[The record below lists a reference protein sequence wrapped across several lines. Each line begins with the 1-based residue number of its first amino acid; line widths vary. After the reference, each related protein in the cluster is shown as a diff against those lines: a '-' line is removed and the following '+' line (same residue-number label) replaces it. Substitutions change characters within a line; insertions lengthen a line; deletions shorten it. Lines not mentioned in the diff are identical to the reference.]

1 MRIVVIGGT
10 RFMGPLVVRSLT
22 SAGHEVI
29 VFHRGADCKESSHVH
44 GDRMQLPRDLHGDV
58 VVDMWCMTEAHAKTA
73 KEHFRG
79 ERYVVISSADVY
91 RNYDGLRGRY
101 TGPPDPVPLREDAP
115 LRETRYPY
123 RGSRHAVG
131 TEDFFNDYDKILV
144 EQTLASDRT
153 TILRLPA
160 VYGPR
165 DDQHR
170 FAPWLAQM
178 KNDTIAIDAKQ
189 ADFRWTRG
197 YSENVADAI
206 VLAALTDAAAGKTY
220 NVGEPDTPTDKEW
233 LRMVGEAAGWHGRIE
248 TAANVEGT
256 LPVNFAYDLATN
268 TSAIRRDL
276 RYSEKIP
283 RADALAETVK
293 WERSRM

>member
-1 MRIVVIGGT
+1 MRIIVIGGT
-10 RFMGPLVVRSLT
+10 RFMGPRVVRSLAG
-22 SAGHEVI
+22 AGHDVT
-29 VFHRGADCKESSHVH
+29 VFHRGIDCKETAHVH
-44 GDRMQLPRDLHGDV
+44 GDRMELPRDLHGDV
-58 VVDMWCMTEAHAKTA
+58 VVDMSCMTEEHAKAA

-101 TGPPDPVPLREDAP
+101 TGPPDPVPLREDSP

-123 RGSRHAVG
+123 G
-131 TEDFFNDYDKILV
+131 DDYDKILV
-144 EQTLASDRT
+144 EQTLAGDRT

-165 DDQHR
+165 DEQHR
-170 FAPWLAQM
+170 FAPWLKQM
-178 KNDTIAIDAKQ
+178 TGDTVRIDIRQ

-206 VLAALTDAAAGKTY
+206 VLAALEDAAAGKTY

-233 LRMVGEAAGWHGRIE
+233 MRMVGEAAGWHGRIE
-248 TAANVEGT
+248 TAENVDGT
-256 LPVNFAYDLATN
+256 LPVNFAYDLSTN

-276 RYSEKIP
+276 RYSERIP
-283 RADALAETVK
+283 RAEALVSTVM

>member
-1 MRIVVIGGT
+1 MRIIVIGGT
-10 RFMGPLVVRSLT
+10 RFMGPRVVRSLAG
-22 SAGHEVI
+22 AGHDVT
-29 VFHRGADCKESSHVH
+29 VFHRGIDCKETAHIH

-58 VVDMWCMTEAHAKTA
+58 VVDMSCMTEEHAKAA

-101 TGPPDPVPLREDAP
+101 TGPPDPVPLREDSP
-115 LRETRYPY
+115 LRETLYPY
-123 RGSRHAVG
+123 
-131 TEDFFNDYDKILV
+131 DDDYEKILV
-144 EQTLASDRT
+144 ERTLAGDRT

-165 DDQHR
+165 DEQHR
-170 FAPWLAQM
+170 FAPWLKQM
-178 KNDTIAIDAKQ
+178 TGDTVRIDIRQ

-206 VLAALTDAAAGKTY
+206 VLATLEDAAAGKTY

-233 LRMVGEAAGWHGRIE
+233 VRMVGEAAGWHGRIE
-248 TAANVEGT
+248 TAENVDGT
-256 LPVNFAYDLATN
+256 LPVNFAYDLSTN

-276 RYSEKIP
+276 RYSERIP
-283 RADALAETVK
+283 RAEALVSTVM
-293 WERSRM
+293 WERSKFIPSVGGL

>member
-1 MRIVVIGGT
+1 MRVVVIGGT
-10 RFMGPLVVRSLT
+10 RFMGPHVVRNLA
-22 SAGHEVI
+22 SAGHDVT
-29 VFHRGADCKESSHVH
+29 VFHRGTDCKETAHVH

-58 VVDMWCMTEAHAKTA
+58 VVDMSCMTEEHAKAA

-91 RNYDGLRGRY
+91 RNYAGLRGRY
-101 TGPPDPVPLREDAP
+101 TGPPDPVPLREDSP
-115 LRETRYPY
+115 LRETLYPY
-123 RGSRHAVG
+123 
-131 TEDFFNDYDKILV
+131 DDDYEKILV
-144 EQTLASDRT
+144 ERTLRGDRT

-165 DDQHR
+165 DEQHR
-170 FAPWLAQM
+170 FAPWLKQM
-178 KNDTIAIDAKQ
+178 SGDTVRIDIRQ

-206 VLAALTDAAAGKTY
+206 VLAAREDAAAGKIY

-233 LRMVGEAAGWHGRIE
+233 VRMVGEAAGWHGRIE
-248 TAANVEGT
+248 TAENVEGT

-276 RYSEKIP
+276 RYSERIP
-283 RADALAETVK
+283 RADALKATVI
-293 WERSRM
+293 WERRK

>member
-10 RFMGPLVVRSLT
+10 RFMGPHVVRSLGG
-22 SAGHEVI
+22 AGHDVT
-29 VFHRGADCKESSHVH
+29 VFHRGIDCRDAAHVH
-44 GDRMQLPRDLHGDV
+44 GDRMQLPHDLHGDI
-58 VVDMWCMTEAHAKTA
+58 VVDMWCMTEAHAKA
-73 KEHFRG
+73 AAEHFRS

-115 LRETRYPY
+115 LREKLYPY
-123 RGSRHAVG
+123 
-131 TEDFFNDYDKILV
+131 DDDYEKILV
-144 EQTLASDRT
+144 ERTLPSDRM

-165 DDQHR
+165 DEQHR
-170 FAPWLAQM
+170 FAPWLKQM
-178 KNDTIAIDAKQ
+178 SADTIQIDIRQ

-197 YSENVADAI
+197 YSENIADAI
-206 VLAALTDAAAGKTY
+206 VLAALDDAAAGKTY
-220 NVGEPDTPTDKEW
+220 NVGEPDAPTDKEW
-233 LRMVGEAAGWHGRIE
+233 VRMVGEAAGWHGRIE
-248 TAANVEGT
+248 TAENVEGT

-276 RYSEKIP
+276 RYSERIP
-283 RADALAETVK
+283 RAEALAATVT
-293 WERSRM
+293 WERSRSRARDELQ

>member
-10 RFMGPLVVRSLT
+10 RFMGPHVVRTLR
-22 SAGHEVI
+22 SAGHDVT
-29 VFHRGADCKESSHVH
+29 VFHRGLDCKEAGHVH

-58 VVDMWCMTEAHAKTA
+58 VVDMWCMTEGHAKAA

-79 ERYVVISSADVY
+79 GRYVVMSSGDVY

-123 RGSRHAVG
+123 G
-131 TEDFFNDYDKILV
+131 DDYDKILV

-165 DDQHR
+165 DEQHR
-170 FAPWLAQM
+170 FAPWLRQM
-178 KNDTIAIDAKQ
+178 RESETVLIDTKQ

-206 VLAALTDAAAGKTY
+206 VLAATDDRAAGKTY
-220 NVGEPDTPTDKEW
+220 NVGEPDAPTDTEW
-233 LRMVGEAAGWHGRIE
+233 LRAVGEAAGWRGRIE
-248 TAANVEGT
+248 TGENVEGT
-256 LPVNFAYDLATN
+256 LPVNFAYDLF
-268 TSAIRRDL
+268 TSTAAIRRDL

-283 RADALAETVK
+283 RAEALEATVK
-293 WERSRM
+293 WERMPL

>member
-1 MRIVVIGGT
+1 MRIIVIGGT
-10 RFMGPLVVRSLT
+10 RFMGPRVVRSLAG
-22 SAGHEVI
+22 AGHDVT
-29 VFHRGADCKESSHVH
+29 VFHRGIDCKETAHVH

-58 VVDMWCMTEAHAKTA
+58 VVDMSCMTEEQAKVA

-101 TGPPDPVPLREDAP
+101 TGPPDPIPLREDSP

-123 RGSRHAVG
+123 G
-131 TEDFFNDYDKILV
+131 DDYDKILV
-144 EQTLASDRT
+144 EQTLAGDRT

-165 DDQHR
+165 DEQHR
-170 FAPWLAQM
+170 FAPWLKQM
-178 KNDTIAIDAKQ
+178 TGDTVRIDIRQ

-197 YSENVADAI
+197 YSENVGDAI
-206 VLAALTDAAAGKTY
+206 VLAALEDAAAGKTY

-233 LRMVGEAAGWHGRIE
+233 VRMVGEAAGWHGRIE
-248 TAANVEGT
+248 TAENVEGT
-256 LPVNFAYDLATN
+256 LPVNFAYDLSTN

-276 RYSEKIP
+276 RYSERIP
-283 RADALAETVK
+283 RAEALVSTVM
-293 WERSRM
+293 WERSRI